1 VAVVRA
7 IMDAKD
13 AFLAAKEL
21 KRKIYENLPLK

>member
-1 VAVVRA
+1 A

-21 KRKIYENLPLK
+21 KRKIYENLPFK